1 MKYFCKYK
9 TFLLQVFIL
18 SFLLLPFYRC
28 DFLPIFSDAP
38 KYILFI
44 SVDTL
49 RADHLGCYGYSRETS
64 SAIDK
69 IAKEGTLFENV
80 VCQRGITLPSLA
92 SIMTS
97 KYTSQHNLTGNVGNN
112 ILPDDKT
119 TLAEYLIKNGY
130 FTRVFSASAL
140 VRPEFGILQGF
151 KEATFELDEKKLTD
165 VAVNWL
171 NNFIMEKPKEKF
183 FIWIHYLDPHEPY
196 TARKPYIDRFEL
208 NYKGNYG
215 NGIDSDTAG
224 KIFLEKRILSK
235 EDYDHLIAL
244 YDSQISRIDEF
255 IGKLI
260 EELKRLGIYNKTLLV
275 FFADHGEELHEHN
288 FYIQHQRS
296 VYESVL
302 KIPMI
307 IRYPEKI
314 PENRRIKDV
323 VESIDIMPTVLELC
337 GIKPND
343 KTSGTSLKPLLE
355 GKKLKKDFG
364 VSEWNN
370 LIFILKTS
378 EWVYIYNPKGI
389 WPTDPRFEGGDYPVA
404 KEELYNIKL
413 DPKQKN
419 NLVIKN
425 RKLADTLKAKVMT
438 WMTSTL
444 SKEQWSKE
452 FKVEENPKL
461 TKKMEEALK
470 SLGYIK

>member
-1 MKYFCKYK
+1 VKYFCKYK

-28 DFLPIFSDAP
+28 DFLPIFPDAP

-64 SAIDK
+64 PAIDK

-80 VCQRGITLPSLA
+80 ACQRGITLPSLA

-97 KYTSQHNLTGNVGNN
+97 KYTSQHKLTENVRNN
-112 ILPDDKT
+112 ILPDDKI

-130 FTRVFSASAL
+130 FTRAFSASGL

-151 KEATFELDEKKLTD
+151 KEATFELDERKLTD
-165 VAVNWL
+165 RAVSWL
-171 NNFIMEKPKEKF
+171 NNFIMKKPKEKF
-183 FIWIHYLDPHEPY
+183 FMWIHYLDPHEPY
-196 TARKPYIDRFEL
+196 TGKKPYIDRFEL

-215 NGIDSDTAG
+215 NEIDSNAAE
-224 KIFLEKRILSK
+224 KIFLEKKTLSK

-275 FFADHGEELHEHN
+275 FFADHGEELYEHN

-302 KIPMI
+302 RIPVI

-314 PENRRIKDV
+314 PENRRIKNV
-323 VESIDIMPTVLELC
+323 VESIDIMPTVLEFC
-337 GIKPND
+337 GIKPTD

-355 GKKLKKDFG
+355 GKELKKDFG

-370 LIFILKTS
+370 SIFILKTS
-378 EWVYIYNPKGI
+378 GWAYIYNPKGI
-389 WPTDPRFEGGDYPVA
+389 WPTDPRFEVGEYPVA

-419 NLVIKN
+419 NLVSKN
-425 RKLADTLKAKVMT
+425 REFADTLRAKVMT

-444 SKEQWSKE
+444 SKEEWSKE
-452 FKVEENPKL
+452 FKVEEKPKL